1 MKLKRRAKM
10 MKTMLI
16 ALSLLASITSTGTAV
31 ADPAVEK
38 NLQAV
43 LDGFIANNPTIPGVM
58 VTLHSEKLNLH
69 WQGAAGIADV
79 ETAQAIKPDQPLRL
93 ASTTKTYVA
102 AAILRLMEQGK
113 LDLDDAISKHL
124 PVNQLEL
131 LKTGKYQAGQ
141 ISIRHLLTHTSGLW
155 DYAMSEA
162 YGTAV
167 QENPEHRWTR
177 NEQLQFAMDQGE
189 HYGVPGEIY
198 HYSDTG
204 YILLGQIIEQR
215 SGMALAPALRKLLK
229 FDALNLNT
237 TWLESLE
244 PAPKLAPARVHQ
256 YWGDVDTIAWD
267 PSLDLYGGGGLVANM
282 PDLARFYRS
291 LLTGEIYDNPAT
303 LAKMKTTI
311 IPDRGGPAV
320 QKADNGSAQYCL
332 GISASDYRN
341 FTIFGHG
348 GFWGTLGAYIP
359 ALDLALGLAVTQQ
372 ESRDQRKEL
381 LEALLDVVI
390 DAN

>member
-1 MKLKRRAKM
+1 MKLKRQTKKLAK
-10 MKTMLI
+10 TLV
-16 ALSLLASITSTGTAV
+16 ALVLVTSFSSAGSAV
-31 ADPAVEK
+31 ADPALEQ

-43 LDGFIANNPTIPGVM
+43 LDSFIANNPTIPGVM
-58 VTLHSEKLNLH
+58 VTLHSEKLNLQ
-69 WQGAAGIADV
+69 WQGAAGIADL
-79 ETAQAIKPDQPLRL
+79 ESGQAIKPDQPLRL

-102 AAILRLMEQGK
+102 AAILRLIEQSK
-113 LDLDDAISKHL
+113 LEPDDAISKHL
-124 PVNQLEL
+124 PANQLDV

-155 DYAMSEA
+155 DYAASEA
-162 YGTAV
+162 YATAV

-189 HYGVPGEIY
+189 PYGVPGEIY

-204 YILLGQIIEQR
+204 YILLGEIIERR
-215 SGMALAPALRKLLK
+215 SGMALAPALRKLLN
-229 FDALNLNT
+229 FDALNLNA

-244 PAPKLAPARVHQ
+244 PAPESAPIRAHQ
-256 YWGDVDTIAWD
+256 YWGEVDTTSWD

-282 PDLARFYRS
+282 PDLARFFRA
-291 LLTGEIYDNPAT
+291 LFDGEVFDYPAT
-303 LAKMKTTI
+303 LAEMKTTI
-311 IPDRGGPAV
+311 IPSRGGPAN
-320 QKADNGSAQYCL
+320 QSTDQGSSQYCL
-332 GISASDYRN
+332 GISASDYRD

-359 ALDLALGLAVTQQ
+359 ALDLALGMAVTQQ
-372 ESRDQRKEL
+372 KSRDQRKEL

-390 DAN
+390 DA

>member
-1 MKLKRRAKM
+1 M
-10 MKTMLI
+10 MKKTLTALMLVTG
-16 ALSLLASITSTGTAV
+16 ITSASTAV
-31 ADPAVEK
+31 ADSILEQ

-43 LDGFIANNPTIPGVM
+43 LNGFITDNPTIPGVM
-58 VTLHSEKLNLH
+58 VTLDSEKLNLH
-69 WQGAAGIADV
+69 WQGAAGIANL

-113 LDLDDAISKHL
+113 LELDDVISKHL
-124 PVNQLEL
+124 PANQLDI
-131 LKTGKYQAGQ
+131 LKTGGYKSGQ

-155 DYAMSEA
+155 DYAMSES

-167 QENPEHRWTR
+167 QANPEHRWTR
-177 NEQLQFAMDQGE
+177 NEQLQFAIDLGE
-189 HYGVPGEIY
+189 PYGVPGEIY

-204 YILLGQIIEQR
+204 YILLGEIIEQR

-229 FDALNLNT
+229 FDALDLNT

-244 PAPKLAPARVHQ
+244 PAPESAPARVHQ

-282 PDLARFYRS
+282 PDLARFYRA
-291 LLTGEIYDNPAT
+291 LLTGEVFDSPVT
-303 LAKMKTTI
+303 LAEMKTTI
-311 IPDRGGPAV
+311 IPDRGGPAA
-320 QKADNGSAQYCL
+320 QKADNGSSQYCL
-332 GISASDYRN
+332 GISASDYRGL
-341 FTIFGHG
+341 TVFGHG

-359 ALDLALGLAVTQQ
+359 SLDLALGMAVTQQ
-372 ESRDQRKEL
+372 QSRDQRKEL

-390 DAN
+390 DAG